1 MTMIKTI
8 NKNIA
13 VLIGTLCM
21 MCTMMV
27 GCSDE
32 PDSENYY
39 TFKGEMMS
47 TYLQTRDQ
55 YSLFASIV
63 TRAGLMDLLS
73 AYGAYTCFAPDNDA
87 VNRYLS
93 ERGYSSIDQLSKAD
107 CDTIAR
113 THLMDVMYTTFD
125 MPDGVLTTP
134 NMNSR
139 YLEVSRK
146 LDNDSNAVV
155 FLNDDAHIYYE
166 LQDDS
171 VENGIVQPIDRVL
184 QSSNRMLPDIIR
196 QNPNISLFS
205 EALRLTGLSDSL
217 YRYKDES
224 YHQPLNTNGQPE
236 WHDYNTGGDAA
247 NPIREAARAPKER
260 LLGYTAF
267 IVPDAVLSDRYGIH
281 DIEGLYR
288 KACEVYD
295 PMYGGQN
302 EAWHSL
308 ENATDRRNPLNRLI
322 AYHLL
327 NRNVHG
333 YNLLTV
339 LEDIGIDTQKMN
351 PTEWYGTLMPHTMMK
366 VEKLTVR
373 KFQGQGILTD
383 RYINRRY
390 DNQYQL
396 EGVHIQP
403 TIGDGYRGEA
413 LNGCYFYVDE
423 LIVYDNK
430 VINEVMN
437 CRMRMDLSAVFPELM
452 TNNMRMNYKG
462 NGLYSDDAR
471 YSHEELLGTCYF
483 FPNGYLDGVTVGNNG
498 YFVYRRPRYGY
509 WSYSG
514 DEFVCNGDFDLS
526 FRIPP
531 VPTEGDYQI
540 RLGYAAMSIRG
551 IAQVYFDG
559 EPQGIP
565 LDMRRDLRDES
576 LLGNAYWGSHDNEYN
591 TTMTEDEKLE
601 ERKDLKNKGFYRGA
615 NGAFRKGSA
624 SDAGQYFA
632 EIYATLRIVLFTVHI
647 KPGENHYLRFRCVSE
662 GLGNNE
668 IMLDYLELVP
678 KSVYGVTDEGVQE
691 DDL

>member
-236 WHDYNTGGDAA
+236 WHDYNTG
-247 NPIREAARAPKER
+247 
-260 LLGYTAF
+260 
-267 IVPDAVLSDRYGIH
+267 
-281 DIEGLYR
+281 
-288 KACEVYD
+288 
-295 PMYGGQN
+295 
-302 EAWHSL
+302 
-308 ENATDRRNPLNRLI
+308 
-322 AYHLL
+322 
-327 NRNVHG
+327 
-333 YNLLTV
+333 
-339 LEDIGIDTQKMN
+339 
-351 PTEWYGTLMPHTMMK
+351 
-366 VEKLTVR
+366 
-373 KFQGQGILTD
+373 
-383 RYINRRY
+383 
-390 DNQYQL
+390 
-396 EGVHIQP
+396 
-403 TIGDGYRGEA
+403 TI
-413 LNGCYFYVDE
+413 
-423 LIVYDNK
+423 
-430 VINEVMN
+430 
-437 CRMRMDLSAVFPELM
+437 
-452 TNNMRMNYKG
+452 
-462 NGLYSDDAR
+462 
-471 YSHEELLGTCYF
+471 
-483 FPNGYLDGVTVGNNG
+483 
-498 YFVYRRPRYGY
+498 
-509 WSYSG
+509 
-514 DEFVCNGDFDLS
+514 
-526 FRIPP
+526 
-531 VPTEGDYQI
+531 
-540 RLGYAAMSIRG
+540 
-551 IAQVYFDG
+551 
-559 EPQGIP
+559 
-565 LDMRRDLRDES
+565 
-576 LLGNAYWGSHDNEYN
+576 
-591 TTMTEDEKLE
+591 
-601 ERKDLKNKGFYRGA
+601 
-615 NGAFRKGSA
+615 
-624 SDAGQYFA
+624 
-632 EIYATLRIVLFTVHI
+632 
-647 KPGENHYLRFRCVSE
+647 
-662 GLGNNE
+662 
-668 IMLDYLELVP
+668 
-678 KSVYGVTDEGVQE
+678 
-691 DDL
+691 